1 MKHYEKLTKK
11 RKAFIEQLY
20 NLINTQF
27 EEQEKLIELES
38 LKKVK
43 RQKDKIKLIIE
54 ELENNSDYIQ
64 RIFID
69 APWGMGKSFFSR
81 ALKEKIEKENE
92 TRGEEIKLININAW
106 ETDYFFD
113 PMKSLI
119 GEIDEAIELSNTI
132 KEEAKNLFSRGV
144 QTLKKIGWNEAF
156 NFIGEIGLN
165 KILNTVGISE
175 EKRKEIVDNFNKTK
189 DINIDELK
197 EYQKYKEL
205 VSNFKIALS
214 KNKKLKVI
222 VIDEL
227 DRCKP
232 TYAIELLE
240 TIKHFFGVKNIIF
253 IFLVNKKQLQS
264 IASTSYLQD
273 DECSEYFEKFFDIQ
287 FKLPELEYEDFIQ
300 IEYNKYND
308 INTYNIKPYP
318 PQNNITNNIRIDYI
332 ADDVNSFYEAIFL
345 EAFKSNCDI
354 SIVSPRNL
362 IKSFK
367 KFRLLL
373 SSLSLKE
380 KGCYPLM
387 IVLILYFIR
396 EEFLIKNNTENNFK
410 ILDLYLKTFFNQNPL
425 KVIEKKLDTSND
437 IEDDFY
443 EYFSVKKLFY
453 DFQEFYKILYFIL
466 YYPSGKESVDR
477 KYSNIVEYRIYFST
491 LEKTPSRQVIL
502 SLNDINISN
511 KNIFYYLFYNQYY
524 KMYFYLDDSILENI
538 YIQKSTIENKYISSN
553 IMEIWAK
560 DKYEFILFQQE
571 KESD

>member
-1 MKHYEKLTKK
+1 MKQYEKLTKK

-27 EEQEKLIELES
+27 EEQEKLKGLKPLE
-38 LKKVK
+38 V
-43 RQKDKIKLIIE
+43 IE

-69 APWGMGKSFFSR
+69 APWGMGKTYFVKSLEELISYKNLAR
-81 ALKEKIEKENE
+81 RNSKA
-92 TRGEEIKLININAW
+92 REIKFITINAW
-106 ETDYFFD
+106 ETDYFSD
-113 PMKSLI
+113 PMKSII
-119 GEIDEAIELSNTI
+119 GEIVENISLSNNVIEKVDELIDT
-132 KEEAKNLFSRGV
+132 KP
-144 QTLKKIGWNEAF
+144 KKIMQFFANFGLDKIGVNE
-156 NFIGEIGLN
+156 E
-165 KILNTVGISE
+165 
-175 EKRKEIVDNFNKTK
+175 RK
-189 DINIDELK
+189 DELK
-197 EYQKYKEL
+197 DIFFNSTSVDISNIKEYSQYKKT
-205 VSNFKIALS
+205 VKSFKEALS
-214 KNKKLKVI
+214 RSTSLKVI
-222 VIDEL
+222 LIDEL

-232 TYAIELLE
+232 NYAIELLE
-240 TIKHFFGVKNIIF
+240 TVKHFFGVKNLIF
-253 IFLVNKKQLQS
+253 IFLVNKKQLKES
-264 IASTSYLQD
+264 IGKTD
-273 DECSEYFEKFFDIQ
+273 DNCTEYFEKFFDIQ
-287 FKLPELEYEDFIQ
+287 FKLPELEYEDFIE

-308 INTYNIKPYP
+308 IHTYNIKPYP
-318 PQNNITNNIRIDYI
+318 PQNNIINNIRIDYV

-345 EAFKSNCDI
+345 EAFKSNCDS

-387 IVLILYFIR
+387 IVLVLYFIR

-410 ILDLYLKTFFNQNPL
+410 ILDLFSKTFFNQNIL
-425 KVIEKKLDTSND
+425 KKDNNFND
-437 IEDDFY
+437 IEDNFY

-453 DFQEFYKILYFIL
+453 DFQDFYKTLYFIL
-466 YYPSGKESVDR
+466 YYPNGKESVDR

-511 KNIFYYLFYNQYY
+511 KNIFYYLFYNQYN
-524 KMYFYLDDSILENI
+524 KMYFYLDDNILEDI

-560 DKYEFILFQQE
+560 DKYEFILLQQS
-571 KESD
+571 KENN

>member
-27 EEQEKLIELES
+27 EEQEKLKGLKPLE
-38 LKKVK
+38 V
-43 RQKDKIKLIIE
+43 IE

-69 APWGMGKSFFSR
+69 APWGMGKTYFVKSLEELISYKNLAR
-81 ALKEKIEKENE
+81 RNSKA
-92 TRGEEIKLININAW
+92 REIKFITINAW
-106 ETDYFFD
+106 ETDYFSD
-113 PMKSLI
+113 PMKSII
-119 GEIDEAIELSNTI
+119 GEIVENISLSNNVIEKVDELIDT
-132 KEEAKNLFSRGV
+132 KP
-144 QTLKKIGWNEAF
+144 KKIMQFFANFGLDKIGVNE
-156 NFIGEIGLN
+156 E
-165 KILNTVGISE
+165 
-175 EKRKEIVDNFNKTK
+175 RK
-189 DINIDELK
+189 DELK
-197 EYQKYKEL
+197 DIFFNSTSVDISNIKEYSQYKKT
-205 VSNFKIALS
+205 VKSFKEALS
-214 KNKKLKVI
+214 RSTSLKVI
-222 VIDEL
+222 LIDEL

-232 TYAIELLE
+232 NYAIELLE
-240 TIKHFFGVKNIIF
+240 TVKHFFGVKNLIF
-253 IFLVNKKQLQS
+253 IFLVNKKQLKES
-264 IASTSYLQD
+264 IGKTD
-273 DECSEYFEKFFDIQ
+273 DNCTEYFEKFFDIQ
-287 FKLPELEYEDFIQ
+287 FKLPELEYEDFIE

-308 INTYNIKPYP
+308 IHTYKIKPYP
-318 PQNNITNNIRIDYI
+318 PQNNIINNIRIDYV

-345 EAFKSNCDI
+345 EAFKSNCDS

-387 IVLILYFIR
+387 IVLVLYFIR

-410 ILDLYLKTFFNQNPL
+410 ILDLFSKTFFNQNIL
-425 KVIEKKLDTSND
+425 KKDNNFND
-437 IEDDFY
+437 IEDNFY

-453 DFQEFYKILYFIL
+453 DFQDFYKTLYFIL
-466 YYPSGKESVDR
+466 YYPNGKESVDR

-511 KNIFYYLFYNQYY
+511 KNIFYYLFYNQYN
-524 KMYFYLDDSILENI
+524 KMYFYLDDNILEDI

-560 DKYEFILFQQE
+560 DKYEFILLQQS
-571 KESD
+571 KENN